1 MRAEYAIGTLLGIRP
16 MLALGMTVNVRYG
29 RYPRIAHLGVAK
41 VGV

>member
-1 MRAEYAIGTLLGIRP
+1 MF
-16 MLALGMTVNVRYG
+16 ALSMTVNVRYG